1 MATHQRPAW
10 RTLKL
15 LESAIM
21 KHLATPKTSKSLVAA
36 AVSLGLC
43 GAFVSPSA
51 QADQYASQSDFGG
64 VGLMQMPNA
73 RFADYGTLSGLYY
86 DNEEYRRLAVSL
98 QLFPWLETT
107 IRYNDI
113 RPIKYSADPNF
124 SGDQTGKDKGF
135 DVKLRLWEESYW
147 LPQVAVGWRDLA
159 GTGIFA
165 SEYLVASK
173 QFGPLDVT
181 LGMGW
186 GYMGRRDNISNPF
199 CELSDRFCV
208 REGGFSGRGGRFETD
223 KWFRGEA
230 SLFGGLQYQT
240 PFDPLVLKAEYD
252 GNDYSNERYLGQL
265 EVDSAWN
272 FGADYAVTDNWT
284 LKLSYERGNTLM
296 FGFSGQI
303 DLNSMGQVKT
313 ANRRVP
319 TPNTQTAL
327 TRAEDKDDKRRF
339 RQAAGDFYT
348 FGGLSVIEMQ
358 DDRSAQS
365 DEVDTLRVYGQQL
378 YYRDSTQGI
387 RQIARIAE
395 QRLPENYKFVEVVE
409 QHDQIQLNTTVI
421 DLEEARIAIQNLDFS
436 TELEDSFTRKDTD
449 LAQREETGFYE
460 AQYKRSWP
468 RISVRPFLDQSFGNP
483 ENFYMYQF
491 GLDVNA
497 SMWLAPGT
505 FAHGTLSGN
514 LMTNF
519 DEFNFLVDNF
529 ASPLPRVRTFVR
541 EYVTYSDIWL
551 SNLQLSHVNQLAPNV
566 YTSVY
571 GGYLER
577 MFGGVGTE
585 LLYRELDSNWAV
597 GVDLNWVKQRDYE
610 SHTGFLDYDT
620 FTGHITGYY
629 EPSFLPNTLIKAAY
643 GKFLAQD
650 NGLQLNVE
658 HKFKSGVLVGAYAA
672 KTNISSAE
680 YGEGSF
686 TKGFY
691 ISFPIDL
698 LQTEHSPNR
707 GYIGWT
713 PLTRDGGQM
722 LNRSIQLFHATDL
735 RSPFYKE

>member
-1 MATHQRPAW
+1 MMFLRANKGSSLRQM
-10 RTLKL
+10 
-15 LESAIM
+15 SALALAISAVF
-21 KHLATPKTSKSLVAA
+21 ATPDVVAEEH
-36 AVSLGLC
+36 
-43 GAFVSPSA
+43 
-51 QADQYASQSDFGG
+51 ASQSDFGG

-113 RPIKYSADPNF
+113 RPITYSANPEF

-135 DVKLRLWEESYW
+135 DVKLRLLKESYW

-165 SEYLVASK
+165 GEYVVASK
-173 QFGPLDVT
+173 RFGPVDLS

-186 GYMGRRDNISNPF
+186 GYLGRRDNISNPF
-199 CELSDRFCV
+199 CDVADKFCQ
-208 REGGFSGRGGRFETD
+208 RDGGFSGSGGRFETD
-223 KWFRGEA
+223 KWFRGDS
-230 SLFGGLQYQT
+230 SLFGGIQYQT

-252 GNDYSNERYLGQL
+252 GNDYSRERYLGQL
-265 EVDSAWN
+265 DVDSGWN
-272 FGADYAVTDNWT
+272 FGADYQVNDTWT
-284 LKLSYERGNTLM
+284 LKVSYERGNTLM
-296 FGFSGQI
+296 FGFSGEI
-303 DLNSMGQVKT
+303 DLNNMGQVKT

-319 TPNTQTAL
+319 TPNTRTAFE
-327 TRAEDKDDKRRF
+327 RQEQIDDPQSSRKLRSEAWRL
-339 RQAAGDFYT
+339 A
-348 FGGLSVIEMQ
+348 GLSVTELQ
-358 DDRSAQS
+358 NVRSEQA
-365 DEVDTLRVYGQQL
+365 EEADTLRIYSNQL
-378 YYRDSTQGI
+378 YYRDYQQGI
-387 RQIARIAE
+387 RQVARIAD
-395 QRLPENYKFVEVVE
+395 QILPEHYDYVEVV
-409 QHDQIQLNTTVI
+409 QQNDQIQLATTKI
-421 DLEEARIAIQNLDFS
+421 NLDVARKAIHNTDFD
-436 TELEDSFTRKDTD
+436 TELEDAFSREDTP
-449 LAQREETGFYE
+449 LSEREQQGLYQAEYRRG
-460 AQYKRSWP
+460 WP
-468 RISVRPFLDQSFGNP
+468 RLSVRPFLDQSFGNP

-491 GLDVNA
+491 GLDLNA

-505 FAHGTLSGN
+505 FAHGTVSGN
-514 LMTNF
+514 LLTNF
-519 DEFNFLVDNF
+519 DDFNFLVDGFN
-529 ASPLPRVRTFVR
+529 SPLPRVRTYVR
-541 EYVTYSDIWL
+541 EYTTFSDIWL
-551 SNLQLSHVNQLAPNV
+551 DNLQLSHINQLAPNV

-571 GGYLER
+571 AGYLER

-620 FTGHITGYY
+620 FTGHVTGYY
-629 EPSFLPNTLIKAAY
+629 QPQFLPNTLIKAAF

-658 HKFKSGVLVGAYAA
+658 HKFKSGVIVGAYAA
-672 KTNISSAE
+672 KTNVSARD

-691 ISFPIDL
+691 ISFPVDL

-707 GYIGWT
+707 GVISWT

-722 LNRSIQLFHATDL
+722 LSRSVQLFHATDL

>member
-1 MATHQRPAW
+1 MNRLT
-10 RTLKL
+10 
-15 LESAIM
+15 
-21 KHLATPKTSKSLVAA
+21 TPKPAKNLVAA

-43 GAFVSPSA
+43 ALAATPTA
-51 QADQYASQSDFGG
+51 HADQYASQSDFGG
-64 VGLMQMPNA
+64 VGLMQMPTA

-113 RPIKYSADPNF
+113 RPITYSGDPNF
-124 SGDQTGKDKGF
+124 SNDQTGKDKGF

-181 LGMGW
+181 MGLGW
-186 GYMGRRDNISNPF
+186 GYMGRQDNISNPF
-199 CELSDRFCV
+199 CEVSDRFCE
-208 REGGFSGRGGRFETD
+208 RPTGYSGRGGRFETD
-223 KWFRGEA
+223 KWFRGET
-230 SLFGGLQYQT
+230 SFFGGLQYQT

-252 GNDYSNERYLGQL
+252 GNDYSRERYLGQL
-265 EVDSAWN
+265 EVDSSWN
-272 FGADYAVTDNWT
+272 FGADYQVTDNWT
-284 LKLSYERGNTLM
+284 LKISYERGNTMM

-303 DLNSMGQVKT
+303 DLNTLGQVKST
-313 ANRRVP
+313 SRRVP
-319 TPNTQTAL
+319 EPNTSSRLRRYKEPYTPEETKTLANDIYGYSGFFVTDMQ
-327 TRAEDKDDKRRF
+327 RVKSAEATE
-339 RQAAGDFYT
+339 QA
-348 FGGLSVIEMQ
+348 
-358 DDRSAQS
+358 
-365 DEVDTLRVYGQQL
+365 DTLRIYGRQM
-378 YYRDSTQGI
+378 YYRDQTQGM
-387 RQIARIAE
+387 RQLARVVD
-395 QRLPENYKFVEVVE
+395 QRLPEKYKKIEVIDK
-409 QHDQIQLNTTVI
+409 HDQIQLGTTVI
-421 DLEEARIAIQNLDFS
+421 DRETARTAIQRRDLT
-436 TELEDSFTRKDTD
+436 TELDDAFSRKNTD
-449 LAQREETGFYE
+449 LNAVNEQDFYQSINE
-460 AQYKRSWP
+460 VTWP
-468 RISVRPFLDQSFGNP
+468 HLSVRPFLDQSFGNP

-505 FAHGTLSGN
+505 FAHGTISGN

-519 DEFNFLVDNF
+519 DDFNFLVDQYS
-529 ASPLPRVRTFVR
+529 SPLPRVRTYVR
-541 EYVTYSDIWL
+541 EYVTFSDIWL
-551 SNLQLSHVNQLAPNV
+551 DNLQLSHVNQLAPNV

-571 GGYLER
+571 AGYLER

-658 HKFKSGVLVGAYAA
+658 HKFRSGVIVGAYAA
-672 KTNISSAE
+672 KTNVSSRE

-698 LQTEHSPNR
+698 LQAEHSPNR
-707 GYIGWT
+707 GYINWA

-722 LNRSIQLFHATDL
+722 LNRNVQLFHATDE
-735 RSPFYKE
+735 RAPFYKEN

>member
-1 MATHQRPAW
+1 MNDV
-10 RTLKL
+10 
-15 LESAIM
+15 S
-21 KHLATPKTSKSLVAA
+21 TPKSSWSSVAI
-36 AVSLGLC
+36 AVSVGLC
-43 GAFVSPSA
+43 AVLASSNA
-51 QADQYASQSDFGG
+51 NADQYTSQSDFGG
-64 VGLMQMPNA
+64 VGLMQMPTA

-86 DNEEYRRLAVSL
+86 DNEEYRRLALSM

-113 RPIKYSADPNF
+113 RPITYSGNPEF

-135 DVKLRLWEESYW
+135 DIKARLLEESYW

-165 SEYLVASK
+165 SEYVVASK

-181 LGMGW
+181 LGIGW

-199 CELSDRFCV
+199 CEVSDKFCE
-208 REGGFSGRGGRFETD
+208 RSGGYSGRGGRFETD
-223 KWFRGEA
+223 KWFRGDA
-230 SLFGGLQYQT
+230 AVFGGFQYQT

-252 GNDYSNERYLGQL
+252 GNDYSRERYLNQL

-272 FGADYAVTDNWT
+272 FGADYKVSDNWT

-303 DLNSMGQVKT
+303 DLNSLGQVKT

-319 TPNTQTAL
+319 TPNTETAL
-327 TRAEDKDDKRRF
+327 TRAESSEDKRDLF
-339 RQAAGDFYT
+339 RMASDFYT
-348 FGGLSVIEMQ
+348 FGGLSVREMQ
-358 DDRSAQS
+358 HARSES
-365 DEVDTLRVYGQQL
+365 SEEIDTLRVYGQQL
-378 YYRDSTQGI
+378 YYRDSQQGI
-387 RQIARIAE
+387 HQVARVAE
-395 QRLPENYKFVEVVE
+395 QRLPENYKFVEVIE
-409 QHDQIQLNTTVI
+409 QHDQIQLNTTRI
-421 DLEEARIAIQNLDFS
+421 DLEVARTAIQNLDL
-436 TELEDSFTRKDTD
+436 TTDLEQAFTRKNMD
-449 LAQREETGFYE
+449 LQQVEEEGFYE
-460 AQYKRSWP
+460 AKYKRGWP
-468 RISVRPFLDQSFGNP
+468 KFSMRPFLDQSFGNP

-491 GLDVNA
+491 GLDLNA
-497 SMWLAPGT
+497 TMSIAPGT
-505 FAHGTLSGN
+505 FINGTVSGN

-519 DEFNFLVDNF
+519 DDFNFLVDSYR
-529 ASPLPRVRTFVR
+529 SPLPRVRTYVR
-541 EYVTYSDIWL
+541 EYVTFSDIWL
-551 SNLQLSHVNQLAPNV
+551 SNLQISHVNQLAPNV

-629 EPSFLPNTLIKAAY
+629 EPRFMPNTLIKAAF

-658 HKFKSGVLVGAYAA
+658 HKFKSGVIVGAYAA
-672 KTNISSAE
+672 KTNVSSRE

-691 ISFPIDL
+691 ISFPIDI

-707 GYIGWT
+707 GFIGWT

-722 LNRSIQLFHATDL
+722 LGRSVQLFHATDL
-735 RSPFYKE
+735 RSPYYKE

>member
-1 MATHQRPAW
+1 MM
-10 RTLKL
+10 
-15 LESAIM
+15 S
-21 KHLATPKTSKSLVAA
+21 
-36 AVSLGLC
+36 
-43 GAFVSPSA
+43 FSPSLPFRKLTA
-51 QADQYASQSDFGG
+51 VAVALSAVFAATSVSAEDYASQSDFGG

-73 RFADYGTLSGLYY
+73 RFADYGTLTGLYY

-113 RPIKYSADPNF
+113 RPIKYSANPEF

-135 DVKLRLWEESYW
+135 DVKLRVLQESYW
-147 LPQVAVGWRDLA
+147 LPQVALGWRDLA

-165 SEYLVASK
+165 SEYVVASK
-173 QFGPLDVT
+173 RLGPVDLT
-181 LGMGW
+181 LGLGW
-186 GYMGRRDNISNPF
+186 GYMGRRDNITNPLCEVSDSF
-199 CELSDRFCV
+199 CTRAT
-208 REGGFSGRGGRFETD
+208 GFSGSGGRFETD
-223 KWFRGEA
+223 KWFRGET
-230 SLFGGLQYQT
+230 SLFGGIQYQT

-272 FGADYAVTDNWT
+272 FGADYKVNDTWT
-284 LKLSYERGNTLM
+284 LKLSYERGNTFM
-296 FGFSGQI
+296 FGFAGAL
-303 DLNSMGQVKT
+303 DLNGLGQVKV

-319 TPNTQTAL
+319 TPNTRTAL
-327 TRAEDKDDKRRF
+327 GRAERVDDARSSRKF
-339 RQAAGDFYT
+339 RSNVWTLAGIT
-348 FGGLSVIEMQ
+348 VSELQNV
-358 DDRSAQS
+358 RSAEA
-365 DEVDTLRVYGQQL
+365 DDIDTLRIYGSQR
-378 YYRDSTQGI
+378 YYRDYEEGI
-387 RQIARIAE
+387 RQVARIAD
-395 QRLPENYKFVEVVE
+395 QSLPENYNYVEVVE
-409 QHDQIQLNTTVI
+409 QVDQIQLATTRI
-421 DLEEARIAIQNLDFS
+421 DLEAARKAIHN
-436 TELEDSFTRKDTD
+436 TD
-449 LAQREETGFYE
+449 LETDLENAFSRQNTKLSAIEDNGLYE
-460 AQYKRSWP
+460 AEYRRTWP
-468 RISVRPFLDQSFGNP
+468 RLSVRPFLDQSFGNP

-491 GLDVNA
+491 GLDLNA

-505 FAHGTLSGN
+505 FAHGTISGN
-514 LMTNF
+514 LLTNF
-519 DEFNFLVDNF
+519 DDFNFLVDGF
-529 ASPLPRVRTFVR
+529 ESKLPRVRTYIR
-541 EYVTYSDIWL
+541 EYTTFSDIWL
-551 SNLQLSHVNQLAPNV
+551 SNLQVSHINQLAPNV

-571 GGYLER
+571 AGYLER

-629 EPSFLPNTLIKAAY
+629 EPRFMPNTLIKAAY

-658 HKFKSGVLVGAYAA
+658 HKFKSGVIVGAYAA
-672 KTNISSAE
+672 KTNVSSRE

-691 ISFPIDL
+691 ISFPIDI

-707 GYIGWT
+707 GFIGWT

-722 LNRSIQLFHATDL
+722 LGRSMQLFHATDL

>member
-1 MATHQRPAW
+1 
-10 RTLKL
+10 
-15 LESAIM
+15 M
-21 KHLATPKTSKSLVAA
+21 KFVSQPKTTLSLVALALAGVLA
-36 AVSLGLC
+36 A
-43 GAFVSPSA
+43 PTA

-64 VGLMQMPNA
+64 VGLMQMPTA

-113 RPIKYSADPNF
+113 RPIRYSADPNF

-135 DVKLRLWEESYW
+135 DVKLRLLEESYW

-173 QFGPLDVT
+173 QFGPVDLT
-181 LGMGW
+181 LGVGF
-186 GYMGRRDNISNPF
+186 GYMGRRDNINNPF
-199 CELSDRFCV
+199 CEVADRFCT
-208 REGGFSGRGGRFETD
+208 REPGFSGNGGRFETD

-230 SLFGGLQYQT
+230 SLFGGIQYQT

-272 FGADYAVTDNWT
+272 FGADYQVTDNWT

-303 DLNSMGQVKT
+303 DLNGMGQLKT

-319 TPNTQTAL
+319 TPNTRTAL
-327 TRAEDKDDKRRF
+327 ARADGPDDRRELAKV
-339 RQAAGDFYT
+339 AAEFFN

-358 DDRSAQS
+358 NDSSAEAES
-365 DEVDTLRVYGQQL
+365 GTIDTLRVYAQQS
-378 YYRDSTQGI
+378 YYRDSAQGI
-387 RQIARIAE
+387 RQAARVAE
-395 QRLPENYKFVEVVE
+395 QKLSDNYKYLEIVE
-409 QHDQIQLNTTVI
+409 QHDQLQLNTTRV
-421 DLEEARIAIQNLDFS
+421 DMDTARRAIQSLDWQ
-436 TELEDSFTRKDTD
+436 TDIEDAFTRTNTD
-449 LAQREETGFYE
+449 LAQIQETGFYE
-460 AQYKRSWP
+460 ARYKRDWP
-468 RISVRPFLDQSFGNP
+468 RLSVRPFLDQSFGNP
-483 ENFYMYQF
+483 ENFYMYQL
-491 GLDVNA
+491 GLDLNA

-505 FAHGTLSGN
+505 FAHGTISGN
-514 LMTNF
+514 LLTNF
-519 DEFNFLVDNF
+519 DDFNFLVDGFN
-529 ASPLPRVRTFVR
+529 SPLPRVRTYVR
-541 EYVTYSDIWL
+541 EYTTYSDIWL
-551 SNLQLSHVNQLAPNV
+551 DTLQLSHLNQLAPNV

-571 GGYLER
+571 AGYLER

-629 EPSFLPNTLIKAAY
+629 QPNFLPNTLIKAAF

-658 HKFKSGVLVGAYAA
+658 HKFKSGVIVGAYAS
-672 KTNISSAE
+672 KTNVSSAE

-698 LQTEHSPNR
+698 LQTEHSPGR

-722 LNRSIQLFHATDL
+722 LNRGIQLFHATDL

>member
-1 MATHQRPAW
+1 MNDV
-10 RTLKL
+10 
-15 LESAIM
+15 S
-21 KHLATPKTSKSLVAA
+21 TPKYSWSTVAI
-36 AVSLGLC
+36 AVSVSLC
-43 GAFVSPSA
+43 AMLPSSDA
-51 QADQYASQSDFGG
+51 NADQYASQSDFGG
-64 VGLMQMPNA
+64 VGLMQMPTA

-86 DNEEYRRLAVSL
+86 DNEEYRRLALSI

-113 RPIKYSADPNF
+113 RPITYSGNPEF

-135 DVKLRLWEESYW
+135 DVKARLLEESYW

-165 SEYLVASK
+165 SEYVVASK

-181 LGMGW
+181 LGIGW

-199 CELSDRFCV
+199 CEVSDKFCE
-208 REGGFSGRGGRFETD
+208 RTGGYSGRGGRFETD
-223 KWFRGEA
+223 KWFRGDA
-230 SLFGGLQYQT
+230 AVFGGFQYQT

-252 GNDYSNERYLGQL
+252 GNDYSRERYLNQL
-265 EVDSAWN
+265 QVDSAWN
-272 FGADYAVTDNWT
+272 VGADYKVNDHWT

-303 DLNSMGQVKT
+303 DLNSLGQVKT

-319 TPNTQTAL
+319 TPNTTTAL
-327 TRAEDKDDKRRF
+327 SRAESQDDKRRLS
-339 RQAAGDFYT
+339 RMARDFYT
-348 FGGLSVIEMQ
+348 FGGLAVREMQ
-358 DDRSAQS
+358 HDRSENS
-365 DEVDTLRVYGQQL
+365 EDVDTLRVYGQQL
-378 YYRDSTQGI
+378 YYRDSQEGI
-387 RQIARIAE
+387 RQVARVAE
-395 QRLPENYKFVEVVE
+395 QRLPKDYKFVEVVE
-409 QHDQIQLNTTVI
+409 QHDQIQLNATKI
-421 DLEEARIAIQNLDFS
+421 DLEVARTAIQNLDLS
-436 TELEDSFTRKDTD
+436 TELEQAFTRKNVD
-449 LAQREETGFYE
+449 LEQVEEEGFYE
-460 AQYKRSWP
+460 AQYKRGWP
-468 RISVRPFLDQSFGNP
+468 RFSIRPFLDQSFGNP
-483 ENFYMYQF
+483 ENFYMYQL
-491 GLDVNA
+491 GLDLNA
-497 SMWLAPGT
+497 SMNIGPGT
-505 FAHGTLSGN
+505 FVTGTVSGN

-519 DEFNFLVDNF
+519 DDFNFLVDSYR
-529 ASPLPRVRTFVR
+529 SPLPRVRTYVR
-541 EYVTYSDIWL
+541 EYVTFSDIWL
-551 SNLQLSHVNQLAPNV
+551 DNLQVSHVNQLAPNV

-629 EPSFLPNTLIKAAY
+629 EPRFMPNTLIKAAY

-658 HKFKSGVLVGAYAA
+658 HKFKSGVIVGAYAA
-672 KTNISSAE
+672 KTNVSSRE

-691 ISFPIDL
+691 ISFPIDI

-707 GYIGWT
+707 GFIGWT

-722 LNRSIQLFHATDL
+722 LGRRVQLFHATDL
-735 RSPFYKE
+735 RSPYYKE